1 MKLSEYQSQS
11 RRTMRVSETLDPDRF
26 DHFLCNHGLGLAGES
41 GEVVELIKKAVF
53 HGHDLDRLKLR
64 KELGDVLWY
73 LAAIATMC
81 GLDLD
86 DVAEGNISKLK
97 ARYPDGFDKAASV
110 ARAEGT

>member
-1 MKLSEYQSQS
+1 MKLSEYQSQA
-11 RRTMRVSETLDPDRF
+11 RRTMTLDPDRF

-41 GEVVELIKKAVF
+41 GEVIEMTKKPVF

-73 LAAIATMC
+73 LAAIATLC

-97 ARYPDGFDKAASV
+97 ARYPNGFDKAASV